1 MDLTGKVVAVGEDGV
16 FTVDEQG
23 GPPRFLTNGVFL
35 NALSAVAWGSH
46 GEIYVADKGSA
57 GGGAGPNPGQGP
69 TIVEVDPVTGDQ
81 TVIASDG
88 FLQAPSAIVVV
99 ASSGSDLPAIPTT
112 TGRYTTTPPSS
123 TKTPST
129 SLSSSS
135 ATSSSRSLWRRKKVK
150 SLRRGSIQANSG

>member
-1 MDLTGKVVAVGEDGV
+1 M
-16 FTVDEQG
+16 
-23 GPPRFLTNGVFL
+23 
-35 NALSAVAWGSH
+35 AWGSH

-57 GGGAGPNPGQGP
+57 SGGAGPNPGQGP

-112 TGRYTTTPPSS
+112 GLGVLVALLIGLAWAVTRN
-123 TKTPST
+123 
-129 SLSSSS
+129 
-135 ATSSSRSLWRRKKVK
+135 RRRASV
-150 SLRRGSIQANSG
+150 NS